1 MAPRLR
7 ENYKLIESGVGHHV
21 FATNGSRVFD
31 IDTATAD
38 RVAALFSSGDVA
50 QAQLFE
56 QALGNDHRFIEPEAP
71 EVPALRALSLNVA
84 QACNLGCQYCYA
96 DEGLFGGKSR
106 TMSVDIARGSIDR
119 LIAEAGPGADVVVG
133 FMGGEPLLNRTVV
146 HEATTYA
153 AEQARRNGG
162 RAKFSITTNGTT
174 VRDEDAKLFR
184 DHRFM
189 VTVSLDGK
197 RALNDRLRPDH
208 RGGGSYDRAL
218 AGLERILTDGGPA
231 HVAARVTV
239 TPDSGDLLEVLEHMI
254 SLGVGDA
261 GFSPVQV
268 SPRAELEFR
277 HRDFD
282 WFLEQM
288 IRCGSAARDRLLRG
302 ERFPFSNFETALHEI
317 HRGSHRPYPCGAGA
331 AYLSVNA
338 DGALYGCHRLV
349 DDDAWAMGNIA
360 DGLDETARTAH
371 LDRRHVDRQE
381 PCKSCWARYLCGGG
395 CYHEVDRRGRQHCD
409 YVRGWLSFCIASY
422 AELYTQAPDYF
433 VSPNTYFEV
442 GPAAAPIN

>member
-1 MAPRLR
+1 MAPRLH
-7 ENYKLIESGVGHHV
+7 ENYTLIDSAVGHHI

-31 IDTATAD
+31 IDATTAERVSTLFATGGDAD
-38 RVAALFSSGDVA
+38 AR
-50 QAQLFE
+50 QFE
-56 QALGNDHRFIEPEAP
+56 QALGNETQYIAPEAP
-71 EVPALRALSLNVA
+71 DLPAMRALSLNVA

-106 TMSVDIARGSIDR
+106 VMSVETARASVDR

-133 FMGGEPLLNRTVV
+133 FMGGEPLLNRKVV
-146 HEATTYA
+146 HDATAYA
-153 AEQARRNGG
+153 AQQARRNGG

-174 VRDEDAKLFR
+174 VRDEDADLFR
-184 DHRFM
+184 AHRFM
-189 VTVSLDGK
+189 VTVSLDGRK
-197 RALNDRLRPDH
+197 DLNDRLRPDH
-208 RGGGSYDRAL
+208 TGGGSYDRAL
-218 AGLERILTDGGPA
+218 AGLSRILAQGGPA

-239 TPDSGDLLEVLEHMI
+239 TPGSGDLLDILKHMV

-268 SPRAELEFR
+268 SPKSALEFR
-277 HRDFD
+277 HADFD

-288 IRCGSAARDRLLRG
+288 IACGSFARDSLLRG
-302 ERFPFSNFETALHEI
+302 QRFPFSNFETALHEI

-338 DGALYGCHRLV
+338 DGELYGCHRLV
-349 DDDAWAMGNIA
+349 DDAEWAMGDIA
-360 DGLDETARTAH
+360 SGPDTAAREAH

-395 CYHEVDRRGRQHCD
+395 CYHEVDRRGRVHCD
-409 YVRGWLSFCIASY
+409 YVRGWLRFCIGAY
-422 AELYTQAPDYF
+422 AELSLRAPGYF
-433 VSPNTYFEV
+433 INPEKHFET
-442 GPAAAPIN
+442 GGSAPSLY